1 MYNLC
6 FIQGRSQNLKA
17 VPQNFI
23 KVFKVD
29 DFTINN
35 VIQKKQNLLRK
46 EKLQISH
53 PSCVNIFMAVLQKK
67 VNVGYDIGSISMQIA
82 SHIHNAANTSLQRT
96 SAKATSKNVRFP
108 FLENHRVRSELTEKF
123 ILAFSTTLA

>member
-6 FIQGRSQNLKA
+6 FIQGRSQNFKA

-53 PSCVNIFMAVLQKK
+53 PSCVSIFMAVLQKK
-67 VNVGYDIGSISMQIA
+67 VNVEYVIGSISMQIA
-82 SHIHNAANTSLQRT
+82 SHIHNAANTSLQRIT
-96 SAKATSKNVRFP
+96 AKATSKNVRFP
-108 FLENHRVRSELTEKF
+108 FLENHRVR
-123 ILAFSTTLA
+123 